1 MTPVVL
7 LRQIF
12 DEAIAAV
19 QPSICLP
26 KHIPNPPLGRT
37 IVLGAGKASAAM
49 AKTLEEKWPWPLE
62 GLVITRYGHKIENK
76 RINIVEASHPIP
88 DQIGLKASQ
97 QILEYTK
104 DLTSRDLVI
113 VLISGG
119 GSSLLTLPAN
129 GLSLDDKKKINIV
142 SFNSLTTDLCKKH
155 KSNVILRGL
164 RAVSDFEYEF
174 QLAGMNRK
182 LNNNIETIFLM
193 SDVENQIISS
203 RFVKE
208 IVKLNGDIKKFTTKS
223 TIKSLKEKY
232 E

>member
-1 MTPVVL
+1 MNKVAIYPGT
-7 LRQIF
+7 F
-12 DEAIAAV
+12 D
-19 QPSICLP
+19 P
-26 KHIPNPPLGRT
+26 
-37 IVLGAGKASAAM
+37 
-49 AKTLEEKWPWPLE
+49 
-62 GLVITRYGHKIENK
+62 ITYGHIDVIKKALKLFDKVVVGVSDVSNKNYLFNSKERIEIVNK
-76 RINIVEASHPIP
+76 A
-88 DQIGLKASQ
+88 LF
-97 QILEYTK
+97 K
-104 DLTSRDLVI
+104 DLKL
-113 VLISGG
+113 
-119 GSSLLTLPAN
+119 
-129 GLSLDDKKKINIV
+129 DKKKILVV
-142 SFNSLTTDLCKKH
+142 SFNSLTTDLCKKY

-208 IVKLNGDIKKFTTKS
+208 IVKLNGDIRKFTTKS